1 MELLVFIILFIDRGK
16 QFRREFANISE
27 VRSLV
32 PAGVKI
38 MALTATASKSSRK
51 QIINTLC
58 MEDVQVIAVTPNRA
72 NITYH
77 VKRWEDGMSEAMD
90 DVIGRLVEKR
100 NKCERTIIYCRTIN
114 NCIDVHR
121 YFRNKLGEA
130 IHEPPGSPNLPQ
142 YRLVDMYCSCIHS
155 DTQELILKHFM
166 DLSGN
171 LRVVIATIAFG
182 LGLDC
187 PDVRYVVHWGPP
199 GNIEAYLQETGRAG
213 RDGLPAD
220 AILYYGPGQLRK
232 DRVSELMIYYCK
244 NTTECRRKV
253 LLQDFDGYRNIDA
266 GLSCCD
272 ICVA

>member
-100 NKCERTIIYCRTIN
+100 NKCERTIIYTVQKRSYTLVYCTVYITN
-114 NCIDVHR
+114 ILIIYHSV
-121 YFRNKLGEA
+121 YISA
-130 IHEPPGSPNLPQ
+130 IHNSIQ
-142 YRLVDMYCSCIHS
+142 
-155 DTQELILKHFM
+155 
-166 DLSGN
+166 
-171 LRVVIATIAFG
+171 
-182 LGLDC
+182 
-187 PDVRYVVHWGPP
+187 
-199 GNIEAYLQETGRAG
+199 
-213 RDGLPAD
+213 
-220 AILYYGPGQLRK
+220 
-232 DRVSELMIYYCK
+232 
-244 NTTECRRKV
+244 
-253 LLQDFDGYRNIDA
+253 
-266 GLSCCD
+266 
-272 ICVA
+272 